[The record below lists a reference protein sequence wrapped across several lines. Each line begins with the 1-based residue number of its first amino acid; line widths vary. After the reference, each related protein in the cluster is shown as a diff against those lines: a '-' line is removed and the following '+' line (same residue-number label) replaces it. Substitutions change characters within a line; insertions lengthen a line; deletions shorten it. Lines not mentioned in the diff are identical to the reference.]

1 MPRTP
6 KPDATRRR
14 RNAESKS
21 KHIPAGESWA
31 KYAKVPALPKRKRA
45 YDPLVS
51 EWWREL
57 WASEMSMLW
66 GPSDVEPLCRLAIL
80 KQSVYDAGDQG
91 LFVELLEKGE
101 FDLYG
106 AKKVAIVTTVPMQTL
121 SAIKDLEDRYGLN
134 PLARRRAGVEI
145 DPPGAEAG
153 PSSGGSPSTPAPS
166 DRRAR
171 LSVVAS

>member
-1 MPRTP
+1 MPGPAP
-6 KPDATRRR
+6 KPDAQRRR
-14 RNAESKS
+14 TNKESKNR
-21 KHIPAGESWA
+21 HVAAGESWA
-31 KYAKVPALPKRKRA
+31 KYSKVPSLPKRKRA
-45 YDPLVS
+45 YEPLVV

-66 GPSDVEPLCRLAIL
+66 GPSDVEPLTRLAIL

-91 LFVELLEKGE
+91 LFVELLDKGE
-101 FDLYG
+101 LLG
-106 AKKVAIVTTVPMQTL
+106 VRKVAVHVTVPMQTL

-145 DPPGAEAG
+145 DPPGADAG
-153 PSSGGSPSTPAPS
+153 PSSGGSPSTSAPS